1 MRSLWMALLV
11 GCLVGCT
18 SEPLVD
24 GLFTKAEWTKVQ
36 TFSPLPDPPPD
47 TTNAYA
53 DNAAAATLGQAL
65 FFEPSASGPLAVGN
79 DGTNGGLGMAGQA
92 GKVSCASCH
101 GPASQFADQRSNPNL
116 VTLGADWGS
125 RNTSTLVNVAF
136 HTPWTH
142 WDGGLDTQYAAVLK
156 PTEAGVEENSSRLAI
171 AHMLW
176 TKYKDQYNAVFD
188 PDLPAAL
195 DPAAPDASRF
205 PPTGKPKAS
214 PSDPDGAWEAMA
226 PADQQIIDR
235 IFVNYGKAIAAYMRK
250 LDSGDA
256 PFDQYVAGDTSAIST
271 SAKRGLL
278 LFIGKAACAECHEG
292 PAFTDNKFHNTGL
305 DQRGGM
311 NHVPATDEGRY
322 DGVAAVMAWEFN
334 SSSIYSDDTSTNRL
348 AGLAQNDAE
357 RSAFLT
363 PILRNCA
370 GTGPYMH
377 AGELATLQDVIDF
390 YNKGGDPSGFT
401 GTLDPKMKK
410 LDLSDQ
416 EKADLVEFL
425 KTLTGADV
433 DPALTMDTHVP

>member
-1 MRSLWMALLV
+1 MRLVWLALLAA
-11 GCLVGCT
+11 CLFGCT
-18 SEPLVD
+18 DEPLVD
-24 GLFTKAEWTKVQ
+24 GIFTKAEWTKVQ

-65 FFEPSASGPLAVGN
+65 FFESSASGPLAVGT
-79 DGTNGGLGMAGQA
+79 DTTPGALGTVGQA
-92 GKVSCASCH
+92 GQVSCASCH
-101 GPASQFADQRSNPNL
+101 SPAAAFADQRSMPNQ

-125 RNTSTLVNVAF
+125 RNTSSLLNVAF
-136 HTPWTH
+136 HTSWTH

-156 PTEAGVEENSSRLAI
+156 PTEASVEENSSRLAI

-176 TKYKDQYNAVFD
+176 NKYKAQYNAVFD
-188 PDLPAAL
+188 PDLPAEL
-195 DPAAPDASRF
+195 DPASPGAARF

-214 PSDPDGAWEAMA
+214 AADPDGAWEMMM
-226 PADQQIIDR
+226 PADQQTIDR
-235 IFVNYGKAIAAYMRK
+235 IFVNYGKAIAAYMRELK
-250 LDSGDA
+250 SGDA

-278 LFIGKAACAECHEG
+278 LFITKAACAECHVG
-292 PAFTDNKFHNTGL
+292 PAFTDNLFHNTGL

-322 DGVAAVMAWEFN
+322 DGVPAVMAWEFN
-334 SSSIYSDDTSTNRL
+334 SSSMYSDDTSTNRL
-348 AGLAQNDAE
+348 SGLVQDASE

-370 GTGPYMH
+370 QTAPYMH
-377 AGELATLQDVIDF
+377 GGQLATLQDVVDF
-390 YNKGGDPSGFT
+390 YNRDGDPSGFS
-401 GTLDPKMKK
+401 GTIDPKMAK
-410 LDLSDQ
+410 LELSTQ

-425 KTLTGADV
+425 KTLTGSAV
-433 DPALTMDTHVP
+433 DPSLTMDTHVP